1 MFITKK
7 TINTDSNIVIV
18 EKVRFRKSQ
27 QRRHKKFYN
36 TAKFPSLTDLLRTVT
51 EALPFYTFTA
61 LLNTVG

>member
-27 QRRHKKFYN
+27 QRRHKKSK
-36 TAKFPSLTDLLRTVT
+36 AKRF
-51 EALPFYTFTA
+51 
-61 LLNTVG
+61 